1 VTPREPRAPQ
11 SPRWSIVVPV
21 RNAARTLPRTLAALT
36 ALAPPPDELIL
47 VDNGST
53 DDTRARLEAFAG
65 AAAGTKVLVLDEPR
79 RGASVA
85 RNTGAR
91 AATGDVIVF
100 TDADCCPR
108 PDWLAALGAPL
119 ADPAVGA
126 VAGRLAST
134 VPHGLVETFSS
145 LFTLQLPPA
154 PARHTRWTPWAGGFP
169 TANLAVRRA
178 LLQRIGGFDESV
190 AIYGEDYD
198 LCARMYAAGAAIAY
212 TPDAVVAHQH
222 RVALGPMLRQAF
234 GFGRSHAWLMRR
246 HVRRGLW
253 LDAPRASLVRE
264 HFPLP
269 LWIDAGSPDKKLLV
283 FLVLGLLWWPLLGL
297 VPLYGV
303 WLWWDMTQRTRA
315 RGVAVSGLARWGL
328 VGCLL
333 AKAAAMT
340 SGRWWGSL
348 RYGRA
353 CL

>member
-1 VTPREPRAPQ
+1 VTPRL
-11 SPRWSIVVPV
+11 SIVIPAL
-21 RNAARTLPRTLAALT
+21 NASRTLPRTLAALA
-36 ALAPPPDELIL
+36 ALDPAPDEIVF

-53 DDTRARLEAFAG
+53 DDTAARL
-65 AAAGTKVLVLDEPR
+65 AAYAATARVKVIVLPEPR

-91 AATGDVIVF
+91 AATGDVVVF

-108 PDWLAALGAPL
+108 VDWLAALCAPL
-119 ADPAVGA
+119 AEIAVGA

-134 VPHGLVETFSS
+134 PPHGVVETFSS
-145 LFTLQLPPA
+145 LFTLQAPAA

-169 TANLAVRRA
+169 TANFAVRRD
-178 LLQRIGGFDESV
+178 LLARVGGFDESV

-198 LCARMYAAGAAIAY
+198 LCARLYAAGAVIVY
-212 TPDAVVAHQH
+212 TPDAVVEHQH
-222 RVALGPMLRQAF
+222 RVALRPMLRQAF

-246 HVRRGLW
+246 HGPRGLW
-253 LDAPRASLVRE
+253 LTLPRVSLARE
-264 HFPLP
+264 RFPLS
-269 LWIDAGSPDKKLLV
+269 LWIEAASPDKKALAL
-283 FLVLGLLWWPLLGL
+283 LVLGLLWRPLLVL
-297 VPLYGV
+297 LPVYGA
-303 WLWWDMTQRTRA
+303 WLWWDMTRRTRA
-315 RGVAVSGLARWGL
+315 RGLAVSWLGRWGL